1 VPDAK
6 RRQARQDGPP
16 KPPKSDK
23 TLKVEEI
30 LARVTRER
38 HRYIPP
44 RAMLEI
50 KLFESAK
57 RYLRSELLGMSLTEI
72 NAYDESDWMIKV
84 LRYMTDK
91 SKMDMQALEK
101 GTHGIEKGPAGKPA

>member
-1 VPDAK
+1 MSDAK
-6 RRQARQDGPP
+6 RRQARQDEPP

-30 LARVTRER
+30 LARVTSDR

-91 SKMDMQALEK
+91 SKMDMKALEK
-101 GTHGIEKGPAGKPA
+101 GTHGIEKGPAAKPA